1 MLMTVDDLRRYMASE
16 EEDQVLADRLQ
27 ALELQIRGYT
37 NNDFTV
43 QHTGRLATIENGVIT
58 LNAAA
63 DYAPGDTVQLSGV
76 RNNGLYTI
84 VTATETAL
92 TVKEEVFDDFYSYA
106 AKVKYPMDVK
116 LGAVNLLKWESANRD
131 KAGVASESISRHS
144 VTYADQTEEN
154 TVLGYPVMLTGFLK
168 PYMKARFG
176 RGVDL

>member
-43 QHTGRLATIENGVIT
+43 PHTGRLATIADGVIT
-58 LNAAA
+58 LNASA

-84 VTATETAL
+84 VTATETTL